1 MMSGSKV
8 DPHEDGGI
16 ITGGPALQD
25 ASGAIIL
32 LHGRGGSAAEMIKLG
47 GEIGLRGLAMLAPQ
61 AVNHTW
67 YPESFLAPPAMNEP
81 WLTSAMKRIDR
92 LLELCGDFAI
102 PTQRVVIV
110 GFSQGACLATEYV
123 ARNPR
128 RYCAIIGLTGALFGP
143 IGSDLFHPGSLES
156 TPVLLT
162 SGDPDPYIPWSRV
175 EETAQ
180 QFRLMNAS
188 VDLRRMEGRSHTV
201 SSEELDAGQ
210 QLLCSAFQR

>member
-67 YPESFLAPPAMNEP
+67 YPESFLAPPVMM
-81 WLTSAMKRIDR
+81 SRGSR
-92 LLELCGDFAI
+92 
-102 PTQRVVIV
+102 
-110 GFSQGACLATEYV
+110 
-123 ARNPR
+123 PR
-128 RYCAIIGLTGALFGP
+128 
-143 IGSDLFHPGSLES
+143 
-156 TPVLLT
+156 
-162 SGDPDPYIPWSRV
+162 
-175 EETAQ
+175 
-180 QFRLMNAS
+180 
-188 VDLRRMEGRSHTV
+188 
-201 SSEELDAGQ
+201 
-210 QLLCSAFQR
+210 